1 MTQVDE
7 RRQQHQRRRSRR
19 LALQALYQWQLAGE
33 DVSEVYNQFIA
44 EQDVSG
50 ADIEYFGELIHSIPA
65 EIDKLEAALAP
76 YMDRKPSEIDP
87 VERSVL
93 LVATYELM
101 HRQDVPYRVVINEA
115 IDLTKKFGA
124 DQAHKFV
131 NGVLDKAVKD
141 LRKLETG
148 GGFTPGA

>member
-1 MTQVDE
+1 MTQVDA

-19 LALQALYQWQLAGE
+19 LAMQALYQWQLAGQDINE
-33 DVSEVYNQFIA
+33 IYNQFIA

-50 ADIEYFGELIHSIPA
+50 ADIEYFGELIHNIPGQ
-65 EIDKLEAALAP
+65 IDQLDAALESH
-76 YMDRKPSEIDP
+76 MDRKPDETDP
-87 VERSVL
+87 VERAVL
-93 LVATYELM
+93 LIASYELLNRM
-101 HRQDVPYRVVINEA
+101 DVPYKVVINEA
-115 IDLTKKFGA
+115 VDLTKKFGA

-148 GGFTPGA
+148 GGFNPGA